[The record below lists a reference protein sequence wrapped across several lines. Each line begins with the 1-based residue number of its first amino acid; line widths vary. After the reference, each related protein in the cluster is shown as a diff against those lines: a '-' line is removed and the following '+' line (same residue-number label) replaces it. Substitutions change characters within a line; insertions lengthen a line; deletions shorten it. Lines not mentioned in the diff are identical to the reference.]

1 MVLTVFYTVILRLQG
16 AAVLTTASLDA
27 AWQLYVMCRSR
38 TVSGESQL
46 QRQHYSIAR
55 SILAACVGAAAAV
68 STPAQQHAAALLAAA
83 QREAHMQ
90 VVKARI

>member
-1 MVLTVFYTVILRLQG
+1 
-16 AAVLTTASLDA
+16 VLTTASLDA

-38 TVSGESQL
+38 TVSGETQL
-46 QRQHYSIAR
+46 QRQYYSIAR

-90 VVKARI
+90 VVTTHTNVQYVRTAML